1 MKRSK
6 QNGITLIALVITII
20 VLLILAAISIATL
33 TGDDGIL
40 NQANKAKND
49 TGREAAK
56 EKVEV
61 KVLGSYGTDGNLDY
75 GLLEDNL
82 NKIEGIQGVPSPI
95 TDDSFPLTVTVDG
108 YDVTIK
114 YNGDVTVEDKND
126 NPPSTTGKTDGSYDT
141 AKGVNTPKLE
151 DNMKLVVYDN
161 GNWVEDTTKSAYK
174 YEAQAG
180 ATDTYNGETGEY
192 GTSHWAN
199 AVLEENYYVWIPRY
213 AYKIDKSTP
222 YTSQSGTSYKID
234 VKFLI
239 GTTNKYYDES
249 GNEKEAKIATNADEI
264 SAQGNTDYYVH
275 PAFTFGTQNLEGL
288 WIGKYESSDAGN
300 EKISIV
306 PNATS
311 LRNINVSTM
320 FERAQSLSK
329 TNIDAH
335 MLKNTEWGAVAYLT
349 QSQYGRNGTE
359 VSVNQCSSYITGTGR
374 GTGDNQIYNST
385 YSSSAITDDQRYNG
399 EIGKLSSTTGKL
411 SSTTGN
417 VYGIYDMSGG
427 AYEYVMGVYGT
438 NNSPTVGRSGF
449 TDEDFPEEKY
459 YNLYVATS
467 ANNSNIGDALYEISG
482 WNSDSANFVSSGTP
496 FFVRGGY
503 YYSASNAGV
512 FYYVWDDGSGSSS
525 GGFRVCLAVQ

>member
-6 QNGITLIALVITII
+6 QNGITLIALIVTII
-20 VLLILAAISIATL
+20 VLLILAAVSIATL
-33 TGDDGIL
+33 TGENGIL
-40 NQANKAKND
+40 TRANDAKED
-49 TGREAAK
+49 TARETAK
-56 EKVEV
+56 EKVAVE
-61 KVLGSYGTDGNLDY
+61 VLGSYGDDGKLDY
-75 GLLEDNL
+75 GLLEENL
-82 NKIEGIQGVPSPI
+82 NNIEGIQGVPSPI
-95 TDDSFPLTVTVDG
+95 TDASFPIKVTVDG
-108 YDVTIK
+108 YEVTIEK
-114 YNGDVTVEDKND
+114 NGNITVGDKNN

-199 AVLEENYYVWIPRY
+199 AVLDENYYVWIPRY
-213 AYKIDKSTP
+213 AYKIDKSTS

-264 SAQGNTDYYVH
+264 INSTDTYYVH
-275 PAFTFGTQNLEGL
+275 PAFTFGETPLEGL
-288 WIGKYESSDAGN
+288 WIGKYESSEGSN
-300 EKISIV
+300 GKISIV
-306 PNATS
+306 PNVTS

-320 FERAQSLSK
+320 FNRAQALSK

-359 VSVNQCSSYITGTGR
+359 VSVNQCSNYITGAGKTEGASKIFEN
-374 GTGDNQIYNST
+374 TT
-385 YSSSAITDDQRYNG
+385 YSTTIE
-399 EIGKLSSTTGKL
+399 EIVGTEQAYDGNIGKL

-438 NNSPTVGRSGF
+438 NNSLTVGSSGF
-449 TDEDFPEEKY
+449 TEFPESKY
-459 YNLYVATS
+459 YNLYATTS
-467 ANNSNIGDALYEISG
+467 ANNSNIGDALYETSG
-482 WNSDSANFVSSGTP
+482 WNSDNASFVNSNYP
-496 FFVRGGY
+496 FFIRGGR
-503 YYSASNAGV
+503 YSNTSFAGV
-512 FYYVWDDGSGSSS
+512 FLYNRNSGNSNSNNS
-525 GGFRVCLAVQ
+525 FRVCLAVQ